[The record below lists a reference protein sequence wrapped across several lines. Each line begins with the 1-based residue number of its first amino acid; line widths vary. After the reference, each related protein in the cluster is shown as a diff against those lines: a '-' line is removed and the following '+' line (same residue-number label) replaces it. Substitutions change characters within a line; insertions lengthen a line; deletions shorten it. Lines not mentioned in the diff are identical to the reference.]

1 MMTMLLTYKREV
13 FLLDFWCFL
22 NELYTNKIIAFLG
35 GEMPIRFDMP
45 VNRSNQTMKFES
57 WLVGEEMWRI
67 QSLVRD

>member
-22 NELYTNKIIAFLG
+22 NELYTNKIIAILG